1 MLFCWFNLTYAMY
14 KRDFVAAQ
22 NENLKDIET
31 EISVRVREA
40 KFTL

>member
-22 NENLKDIET
+22 RKNLKDIET

>member
-22 NENLKDIET
+22 GKNLKDIKT

>member
-22 NENLKDIET
+22 NKNLKDIKT
-31 EISVRVREA
+31 EIAVRVMEA
-40 KFTL
+40 KFAL